1 MSELKVQL
9 TATGLA
15 RWKTLHPWIFVND
28 CDAPSAM
35 PAGIVTVVSPKG
47 QVLGQA
53 FFSPHSQIM
62 LRRLSTTAEPLTV
75 DFWRTRLKM
84 AIARRKELEPSTN
97 AYRVVFGESDGM
109 PSIIIDRYND
119 IAVIQTLSAG
129 AETVKDVVCDL
140 VMELLP
146 VTSLVERNDV
156 SVRELEKLPLIKKR
170 LRGKKTQTEIRD
182 GHLVFEVDCLEGQK
196 TGAFLDHRA
205 SRRRMA
211 QLAKGRVLDCFSYEG
226 WGACYM
232 APAAT
237 EVVVAE
243 ISAQACG
250 RIAANVDRNG
260 FTNVQIETV
269 DVFDYLRACDH
280 RGEKFDLIHLDPP
293 AFIKNRRNLVTGIAG
308 YKEIN
313 LRAMRCLKPGGVL
326 VTNSCSQHF
335 TVDLMREMLQS
346 ASADV
351 GRECIVRE
359 TVGQD
364 LDHPVLLSF
373 PESHY
378 LKGFVLEVL

>member
-1 MSELKVQL
+1 MTSIKI
-9 TATGLA
+9 TPTGLA
-15 RWKTLHPWIFVND
+15 RWKTLHPWIFAND

-35 PAGIVTVVSPKG
+35 PAGIVTVVAPKG
-47 QVLGQA
+47 QILGQA
-53 FFSPHSQIM
+53 FFSPHSQLM
-62 LRRLSTTAEPLTV
+62 LRRLSTTAEPLTIA
-75 DFWRTRLKM
+75 DWRVRLKT
-84 AIARRKELEPSTN
+84 ALARRKELEVSTN

-129 AETVKDVVCDL
+129 AETVKDLLCDL

-146 VTSLVERNDV
+146 VTSVVERNDV
-156 SVRELEKLPLIKKR
+156 SVRDLEKMPLIKKILCGNQSR
-170 LRGKKTQTEIRD
+170 AEIRD
-182 GHLVFEVDCLEGQK
+182 GNLIFEVDCLEGQK

-211 QLAKGRVLDCFSYEG
+211 QLATGRVLDCFSYEG

-232 APAAT
+232 APAAS

-243 ISAQACG
+243 ISAQACE
-250 RIAANVDRNG
+250 RIAANVERNG
-260 FTNVQIETV
+260 YTNVQIETV
-269 DVFDYLRACDH
+269 DVFDYLKKCD
-280 RGEKFDLIHLDPP
+280 RSGEKFNLIHLDPP
-293 AFIKNRRNLVTGIAG
+293 AFIKNRRNLETGIAG

-313 LRAMRCLKPGGVL
+313 LRAMRCLRPGGVL

-335 TVDLMREMLQS
+335 TVELMREMLQS
-346 ASADV
+346 AAADV

-364 LDHPVLLSF
+364 IDHPVLLNF
-373 PESHY
+373 PESQY